1 MLDILQLAILFTGLI
16 VTPMYFVCLHEMKYF
31 PTISLTEGGDI
42 TMANALRLVTIIST
56 GLVLGYALM
65 TFGHHVF
72 EWGGLEN
79 LNKPNIVLFF
89 AILGFISIALFLL
102 SRFMDKTIYQSIA
115 QYEDLLDLEYK
126 EYRKEIRDADSIRKK
141 LINKA
146 GAMSERNERAKK
158 ELAKSTTEQ
167 YVLDKEVSDAESK
180 MQENQK
186 TLGRMKKEKS
196 DTKKKIKDTE
206 KQNELDTLLI
216 EMVCSEVILVQK
228 KFDEV
233 EASFREKQQI
243 LQPLLEVQKN
253 KSATLKERMKEHN
266 SLVKLIG
273 DTQKEISAS
282 TKELISVK
290 RKCKDA
296 LKAKDKLGQKSPGV
310 QDDLNRELANLADLE
325 QQIDT
330 YQGILDEYDIA
341 VLSKEDQEKTL
352 ELFEKRLDKHY
363 SDSESTTR
371 KIFEN

>member
-1 MLDILQLAILFTGLI
+1 
-16 VTPMYFVCLHEMKYF
+16 MKYF